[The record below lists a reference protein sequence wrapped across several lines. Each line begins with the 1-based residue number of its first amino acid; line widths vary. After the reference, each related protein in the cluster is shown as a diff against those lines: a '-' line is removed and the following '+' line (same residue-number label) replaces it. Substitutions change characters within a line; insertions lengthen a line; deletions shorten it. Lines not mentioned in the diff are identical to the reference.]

1 MLCNVSKE
9 LAIPQTLR
17 ARLQGNLG
25 ESWFRGFRMVHMAAN
40 KQLAR
45 LKANLDESWLLRIQD
60 RAHGRNLCYVM

>member
-1 MLCNVSKE
+1 MLRNVSKE

-17 ARLQGNLG
+17 ARLQGNLN

-45 LKANLDESWLLRIQD
+45 LAANLEK
-60 RAHGRNLCYVM
+60 AGF